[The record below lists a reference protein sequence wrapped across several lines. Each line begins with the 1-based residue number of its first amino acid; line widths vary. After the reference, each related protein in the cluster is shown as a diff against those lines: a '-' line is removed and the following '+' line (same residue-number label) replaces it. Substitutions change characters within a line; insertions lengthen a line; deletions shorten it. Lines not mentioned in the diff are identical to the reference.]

1 MPLKKRHC
9 GTGGETEPEKIV
21 FTPNSGQKI
30 IFSGRATALFKDCV
44 NAEIDLPS
52 NGIDTSQVSNM
63 REMFM
68 DTPRANP
75 DVSNWD
81 VGNCHDF
88 TRMFT
93 GSGAN
98 PDVSR
103 WNVSRKADYQWMFF
117 GALNATFIDIT
128 NWTFPQNGTIMDRR
142 RTAEHIFHTFS
153 RTTLRLKGEQF
164 CHLRSLYSIA
174 EFDPSISYEIVKEE
188 NFERLSWDIPGDRV
202 RVFFAGNS
210 NCGRYQDKATYLLR
224 PMDIREITVKAD
236 PITIYTGDKSP
247 NLTYE
252 ISPSGLGDQLEGEL
266 ETTYSNGMG
275 PGEYPISQ
283 GGLRLKRSALSTYSL
298 KFVPSILTVKEK
310 PAQPPAQ
317 VTATDW
323 VDGAKDCNTRKV
335 SQSRTVTTTPHRWD
349 SSSRKWVLDTAKAS
363 KKTETRQR
371 DMNDGEHRQCTPQPP
386 AQVTATNW
394 VDGDKDCNTRRV
406 SQSRTVTTT
415 PYRWD
420 SSSRKWVPD
429 TSKASQKTESRQ
441 RDMNDGEHRA
451 CTPQPNPQVTTT
463 NWVDG
468 AKDCNTRK
476 VTQSRTV
483 TTTPHR
489 WDSSSRQWVLD
500 TSKASQKTET
510 RQRDMNDGEH
520 RECTPQPPAQVTAT
534 NWVDGAKDCN
544 TRKVTQSRTVT
555 TTPHRWDS
563 SARKWVLDTSKAS
576 QKTETRQRDMNDG
589 EHRACTPQPQ
599 AQVTATNWAD
609 GAKDCNTRKVTQS
622 RTVTTT
628 PHRWDSGSR
637 KWVLDTAKA
646 SKKTET
652 RQREMNDG
660 EHRACTPQ
668 PQAQVTATNWVDG
681 AKDCNTRKVNQS
693 RTVTTTPYKWDS
705 GKRQWVP
712 DNGKASKKTETR
724 QRDMNDNEHRACTP
738 QPPAQVTATNWVD
751 GAKDCNTRKV
761 SQSRTVTTTPHKWD
775 SGARKWVLDT
785 SKASKKTESRQRDMN
800 DGEHRQCTPQPPA
813 QVTATNWVDGA
824 KDCNTRKV
832 TQSRTV
838 TTTPSK
844 WDSGKRQWVLDN
856 AAATKKTE
864 TRQRDMNDGE
874 HRQCTPQPPAQV
886 TATNWVD
893 GAKD

>member
-1 MPLKKRHC
+1 M
-9 GTGGETEPEKIV
+9 
-21 FTPNSGQKI
+21 
-30 IFSGRATALFKDCV
+30 
-44 NAEIDLPS
+44 
-52 NGIDTSQVSNM
+52 
-63 REMFM
+63 
-68 DTPRANP
+68 
-75 DVSNWD
+75 
-81 VGNCHDF
+81 
-88 TRMFT
+88 
-93 GSGAN
+93 
-98 PDVSR
+98 
-103 WNVSRKADYQWMFF
+103 
-117 GALNATFIDIT
+117 
-128 NWTFPQNGTIMDRR
+128 
-142 RTAEHIFHTFS
+142 
-153 RTTLRLKGEQF
+153 
-164 CHLRSLYSIA
+164 
-174 EFDPSISYEIVKEE
+174 
-188 NFERLSWDIPGDRV
+188 
-202 RVFFAGNS
+202 
-210 NCGRYQDKATYLLR
+210 
-224 PMDIREITVKAD
+224 
-236 PITIYTGDKSP
+236 
-247 NLTYE
+247 
-252 ISPSGLGDQLEGEL
+252 
-266 ETTYSNGMG
+266 
-275 PGEYPISQ
+275 
-283 GGLRLKRSALSTYSL
+283 
-298 KFVPSILTVKEK
+298 KEK